1 MQARTLEL
9 ATSLE
14 GSDVSLV
21 CAFFDPSLHFLRR
34 HVLDMGGDSPNVAD
48 RVSNAGV
55 SVTVELVCWFA
66 NRGSACFQRS
76 FIHRV
81 NVVDVNV
88 ELACHCLVLR
98 GGISHH
104 DDGIS
109 NFHFGMS
116 HTAFR
121 AAHEVLLFRVE
132 GTFQELNHFRSSLDN
147 QIWSD
152 GMVALR
158 HWSNLSNR
166 LHSL

>member
-21 CAFFDPSLHFLRR
+21 CAFFHSSLHFLRR

-66 NRGSACFQRS
+66 NRGPACFQRS
-76 FIHRV
+76 LVHRV
-81 NVVDVNV
+81 NVVDVDI
-88 ELACHCLVLR
+88 ELAWHCLVLR
-98 GGISHH
+98 AGVAHH

-109 NFHFGMS
+109 DFHFGVS
-116 HTAFR
+116 HAAFG
-121 AAHEVLLFRVE
+121 AAHE
-132 GTFQELNHFRSSLDN
+132 
-147 QIWSD
+147 
-152 GMVALR
+152 
-158 HWSNLSNR
+158 
-166 LHSL
+166 